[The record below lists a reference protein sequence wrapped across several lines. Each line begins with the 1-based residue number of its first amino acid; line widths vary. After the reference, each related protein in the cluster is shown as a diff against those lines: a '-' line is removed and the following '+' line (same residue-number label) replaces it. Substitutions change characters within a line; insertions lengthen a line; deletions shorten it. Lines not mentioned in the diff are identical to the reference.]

1 MAFSDVIKAWQI
13 TPVGWMVKEG
23 ITTGTSP
30 TTFSPEDTV
39 TRGQLAT
46 FFYRYKGS
54 PAVILDY
61 KSPGC
66 SAIFVGER
74 INLFAPPANYPAN
87 APFHVDHGFG
97 MDGEGGVDVAT
108 FFATNDPRFDLAV
121 DGVPLAPEEV
131 FSTDVSRDGEIAWV
145 YAFGDGLVGSHTFVG
160 EWYEMGVL
168 TLRKEVTVVFT

>member
-1 MAFSDVIKAWQI
+1 M
-13 TPVGWMVKEG
+13 
-23 ITTGTSP
+23 
-30 TTFSPEDTV
+30 
-39 TRGQLAT
+39 RGPCLGE
-46 FFYRYKGS
+46 RK
-54 PAVILDY
+54 PAVDRDAQLSLRDVLHVALHTTDGQRLTLFHGFGSGPLEVCDDSQYQNRWRCHDY
-61 KSPGC
+61 
-66 SAIFVGER
+66 ED
-74 INLFAPPANYPAN
+74 PAN
-87 APFHVDHGFG
+87 AAFHVDHGFG

-108 FFATNDPRFDLAV
+108 FFATNDPRFDLSV